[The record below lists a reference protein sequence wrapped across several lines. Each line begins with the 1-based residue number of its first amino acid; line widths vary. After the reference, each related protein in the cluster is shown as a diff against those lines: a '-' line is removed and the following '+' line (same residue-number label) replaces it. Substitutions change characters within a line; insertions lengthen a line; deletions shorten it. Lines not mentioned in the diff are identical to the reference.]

1 MDRDQSR
8 PTSNTMDTDDVV
20 AADMGRDMAQ
30 NQPQEPDDEYELELE
45 RRLDMGRR
53 SSQGGGDED
62 EEYYDDDEIDGDF
75 KEHYECR
82 FDGSWSDNNLSEKQ
96 NYADQEKENVSNYD
110 DHQQYRSQ
118 QQSPQQ
124 QQQSSQVIDPFLA
137 IPEPPENL
145 QLQQCPICSR
155 NFVPTS
161 LAKHIGICERM
172 QSKKRKPFDS
182 SRQRREGTELASYLP
197 KNFGLP
203 QNHPQTRVSPPKT
216 TNPVRKLSTS
226 KTPTPQRKDYGDG
239 GGMNNL
245 MSTSLTLSSTSTPS
259 GAGSGAAAA
268 AMANSSSTTP
278 RPTLKRSLS
287 QQNEPCPYCER
298 CFGFKAYD
306 RHVEWCREKAL
317 LTKNANN
324 SQSISAAKE
333 RLQARIQYK
342 APQIK
347 SKRALNR
354 EKYSGSLSC
363 GGSTNSLADL
373 DLPLPRHR
381 SHLNSMSSSISS
393 DNKSDHSGS
402 LKKVSPQQQQQ
413 LQHLQQFEL
422 IATSKQQQTN
432 ERKGHTKKREIRA
445 NLLENENF
453 MRGNS
458 NSDSNNNNNHHQ
470 HHSQGNKIFSNN
482 LLIRPTQ
489 DVRREKEQA
498 VTVQRVDKLELI
510 GRGDHQQQRVPLKRG
525 ATKIV
530 KCNKSGFSPERYDPF
545 LSAKRQLEELF
556 SPSSS
561 YNASASA
568 RQQQQNG
575 SSSRST
581 TPLTPTASSMSKS
594 VVTPTSKTSPVNNS
608 NFRRASSLR
617 MPRKVSRPMYIE
629 KAKSNIQKGITDD
642 GPVSPNFLKSS
653 EYDEIPIKSAFN
665 ALQMAEKPKMRD
677 SNTVRKN
684 LKLDI
689 KDPNMPAMDVP
700 LSKTDSLAVFLKYEH
715 ELNLAAMSEKDMKD
729 KSNSLSK
736 RSLSLGGHER
746 KESMLYGGVTG
757 NGMKADQS
765 PQDEKDKADKILQD
779 IQPFKK
785 LQQKLIPIKL
795 EPINITYSNN
805 SNAQKTNNIG
815 NTGTKPSV
823 NTNTKTSNNVTSTNT
838 TSSSKPTVI
847 SLDAILGKKP
857 KPPAPPQLEEK
868 ENRKDPNYIDPK
880 LINKCDNLPII
891 TATKLSPSESE
902 RSTKTIEISKK
913 PTDSNRL
920 AESSNSSPEK
930 SGGGDGGGPKP
941 LPNNL
946 TDESSTKDDSY
957 DKRPGLI
964 RQNGT
969 GSCTSSSNGSR
980 DSSREESPVE
990 QQLNRP
996 SLQHQ
1001 SRLEDIKP
1009 STPDSGLERTTPKPS
1024 TPIPVQ
1030 QKPERPPLPSFDDFD
1045 FDEFISS
1052 FEDERRSFRNAL
1064 YSRNT
1069 NPNFNSSSNS
1079 TNFVQHTSN
1088 RSLLDN
1094 NSVKSV
1100 TSLNGS
1106 VSSTSSPSHFNH
1118 PNSSHYNSPLNTNG
1132 RSEEKQTSTTL
1143 PSTQQKE
1150 PPQVPRRRHI
1160 GEPAH
1165 PPSHSTVRNL
1175 PSLHGNSVAKPSEP
1189 PTPDIKSPKAFG
1201 SPNDYIN
1208 NNSKNIGSLTRDSPS
1223 ASRLGSG
1230 NSYNLHHQPYQ
1241 QHQQQQQP
1249 STPNNNYNT
1258 ISSHI
1263 VPQPYTA
1270 PGSPL
1275 LDYRDR
1281 HGSNSRHQS
1290 PLLSS
1295 PSPSPAASTTTT
1307 NGNSISNAGIGGPAA
1322 VGNSGNGGSGGSISF
1337 DDLSPTERDLMK
1349 SVQELDRMCESSSS
1363 MYPAD
1368 SDEMSSVEGYPLSNS
1383 SRGDGRSYRGPSAE
1397 GSKFSADSA
1406 YGSSL
1411 SRQSPP
1417 EQHHNSTIRRAYGHH
1432 RGGSKSTAAANS
1444 NNNSNATSQQDPFD
1458 NSSGSES
1465 SLPPITA
1472 TLKTQK
1478 AELHAS
1484 GRVVGGAPLKNA
1496 TLQQQQ
1502 QLQQMSKFCHECGSR
1517 FMIDTA
1523 KFCMECGIRRIMID

>member
-1 MDRDQSR
+1 MECDQQRDQMS
-8 PTSNTMDTDDVV
+8 TVNTMDNDSV
-20 AADMGRDMAQ
+20 ADMMGIGSMAPMQ
-30 NQPQEPDDEYELELE
+30 NEDDEYELELE
-45 RRLDMGRR
+45 RRLDMGRQL
-53 SSQGGGDED
+53 SQDD
-62 EEYYDDDEIDGDF
+62 EEAGGEDVDFDDGEF
-75 KEHYECR
+75 KAEFQCR
-82 FDGSWSDNNLSEKQ
+82 FDGSWSDNNLNEKQ
-96 NYADQEKENVSNYD
+96 NYADQEKENDPDYNER
-110 DHQQYRSQ
+110 QY
-118 QQSPQQ
+118 QSPL
-124 QQQSSQVIDPFLA
+124 QSPAPVIDPFLA
-137 IPEPPENL
+137 IPEPPANL
-145 QLQQCPICSR
+145 QLHQCPICAR

-161 LAKHIGICERM
+161 LAKHIGICEKM

-226 KTPTPQRKDYGDG
+226 KTPTPQRKNYEDSS
-239 GGMNNL
+239 GMNNL
-245 MSTSLTLSSTSTPS
+245 MSTSLTLSSTTTPTGPS
-259 GAGSGAAAA
+259 SVA
-268 AMANSSSTTP
+268 AMTASSSSTTP

-363 GGSTNSLADL
+363 GGSTSSLADL

-402 LKKVSPQQQQQ
+402 LKKVSPH
-413 LQHLQQFEL
+413 QHQQQFEL
-422 IATSKQQQTN
+422 IATSKHQTG
-432 ERKGHTKKREIRA
+432 ERRGPPKKREIRA

-453 MRGNS
+453 MRGN
-458 NSDSNNNNNHHQ
+458 DSNNNR
-470 HHSQGNKIFSNN
+470 SVGNKIFSNN

-498 VTVQRVDKLELI
+498 VTVERIDKMELI
-510 GRGDHQQQRVPLKRG
+510 GRGGARLDQQQQQRVPLKRG
-525 ATKIV
+525 ATKVV
-530 KCNKSGFSPERYDPF
+530 KSNKSGLSPDRYDPF

-561 YNASASA
+561 HNTSTS
-568 RQQQQNG
+568 RQQPN

-665 ALQMAEKPKMRD
+665 AVQMAEKPKMRD
-677 SNTVRKN
+677 TNTVRKN

-689 KDPNMPAMDVP
+689 KDPNMPALDVP

-746 KESMLYGGVTG
+746 KESILYGGVTN
-757 NGMKADQS
+757 NGIKTDQS
-765 PQDEKDKADKILQD
+765 PQDEKDKADRILQD

-785 LQQKLIPIKL
+785 LPQKLIPIKL
-795 EPINITYSNN
+795 EPINITYSN
-805 SNAQKTNNIG
+805 SSSDPKTNSSTNNGSKNNI
-815 NTGTKPSV
+815 NNKVSNNLN
-823 NTNTKTSNNVTSTNT
+823 NTNISPI
-838 TSSSKPTVI
+838 SKPTVI

-857 KPPAPPQLEEK
+857 KPPAPPQSEEK
-868 ENRKDPNYIDPK
+868 EIRKNSNYIDPK
-880 LINKCDNLPII
+880 LINKCDNLPVIS
-891 TATKLSPSESE
+891 TKLSSCQPEGGVS
-902 RSTKTIEISKK
+902 TIESLKK
-913 PTDSNRL
+913 STDSNRL
-920 AESSNSSPEK
+920 AESSNNSPEK
-930 SGGGDGGGPKP
+930 SGGGDSGGPK
-941 LPNNL
+941 LVANNL
-946 TDESSTKDDSY
+946 ANETSINDDPY
-957 DKRPGLI
+957 DKRSPLT

-969 GSCTSSSNGSR
+969 ESSTSNSNSSR
-980 DSSREESPVE
+980 DSSREESPE
-990 QQLNRP
+990 ERQLRSPLTPN
-996 SLQHQ
+996 Q
-1001 SRLEDIKP
+1001 SHPDDIKP
-1009 STPDSGLERTTPKPS
+1009 QTPDSGLERTTPKPS
-1024 TPIPVQ
+1024 TPIMVQ
-1030 QKPERPPLPSFDDFD
+1030 KKPERPPLPSFDDFD

-1052 FEDERRSFRNAL
+1052 FEDERRTFKNAL

-1069 NPNFNSSSNS
+1069 NPTCNTSSSSFVLHTNNS
-1079 TNFVQHTSN
+1079 
-1088 RSLLDN
+1088 SLLDN
-1094 NSVKSV
+1094 SVNCV

-1106 VSSTSSPSHFNH
+1106 VSRTNSPSHLNPH
-1118 PNSSHYNSPLNTNG
+1118 NSSYYNPLKTNG
-1132 RSEEKQTSTTL
+1132 RSEEKQTPTTQ
-1143 PSTQQKE
+1143 PSKE

-1160 GEPAH
+1160 GEPLH
-1165 PPSHSTVRNL
+1165 PPLQSTIRNL
-1175 PSLHGNSVAKPSEP
+1175 PSIHGNSAPKSAEP
-1189 PTPDIKSPKAFG
+1189 TTPEIKSPRTNNAYG
-1201 SPNDYIN
+1201 TPNDYMN
-1208 NNSKNIGSLTRDSPS
+1208 NNSKPAPTLTRETSS
-1223 ASRLGSG
+1223 ALRLGSG
-1230 NSYNLHHQPYQ
+1230 KTFNLHHQPF
-1241 QHQQQQQP
+1241 HQ
-1249 STPNNNYNT
+1249 SSTTPNYNSHNNNNNT
-1258 ISSHI
+1258 ISAHL

-1270 PGSPL
+1270 TGSPL
-1275 LDYRDR
+1275 LEYR
-1281 HGSNSRHQS
+1281 GSISNSRHQS
-1290 PLLSS
+1290 PQL
-1295 PSPSPAASTTTT
+1295 PSPVAA
-1307 NGNSISNAGIGGPAA
+1307 NGNSGTGGPVAA
-1322 VGNSGNGGSGGSISF
+1322 SGNGSGGGISF

-1368 SDEMSSVEGYPLSNS
+1368 SDEMSSVEGYPVDNS
-1383 SRGDGRSYRGPSAE
+1383 SRGHGGSGRNYREASAE

-1417 EQHHNSTIRRAYGHH
+1417 EQQHHTIRRAYGHH
-1432 RGGSKSTAAANS
+1432 RGGSKSTS
-1444 NNNSNATSQQDPFD
+1444 STSQQDGFD

-1472 TLKTQK
+1472 TLKAQK
-1478 AELHAS
+1478 AELHAHGGTT
-1484 GRVVGGAPLKNA
+1484 GRVDHSKVAASLGG
-1496 TLQQQQ
+1496 TQQQI
-1502 QLQQMSKFCHECGSR
+1502 MSKFCHECGSR

-1523 KFCMECGIRRIMID
+1523 KFCMECGIRRIMVD

>member
-1 MDRDQSR
+1 MWNKLFKSKSKSSKNLSAAGGGSSGNGS
-8 PTSNTMDTDDVV
+8 TSTKTTATTVASPPLDLVPIYNYETDIDV
-20 AADMGRDMAQ
+20 
-30 NQPQEPDDEYELELE
+30 
-45 RRLDMGRR
+45 RRNNGQDC
-53 SSQGGGDED
+53 QGGNRDSIGVQMCGIPMRKSKFSNAFKSLSLRRGGSKHQLKLYAGAVDVPVGED
-62 EEYYDDDEIDGDF
+62 EIEIS
-75 KEHYECR
+75 KANKR
-82 FDGSWSDNNLSEKQ
+82 ASLRPSKSDNNLSEKQ

-124 QQQSSQVIDPFLA
+124 QQPSQVIDPFLA

-393 DNKSDHSGS
+393 DN
-402 LKKVSPQQQQQ
+402 
-413 LQHLQQFEL
+413 
-422 IATSKQQQTN
+422 
-432 ERKGHTKKREIRA
+432 
-445 NLLENENF
+445 
-453 MRGNS
+453 
-458 NSDSNNNNNHHQ
+458 
-470 HHSQGNKIFSNN
+470 
-482 LLIRPTQ
+482 
-489 DVRREKEQA
+489 
-498 VTVQRVDKLELI
+498 
-510 GRGDHQQQRVPLKRG
+510 
-525 ATKIV
+525 
-530 KCNKSGFSPERYDPF
+530 GFSPERYDPF

-757 NGMKADQS
+757 NGMKPDQS

-891 TATKLSPSESE
+891 AATKLSPSESE

-1143 PSTQQKE
+1143 HPQQQKE

-1165 PPSHSTVRNL
+1165 APSHSTVRNL

-1189 PTPDIKSPKAFG
+1189 PTPDIMSPKAFG

-1270 PGSPL
+1270 GPGSPL

-1322 VGNSGNGGSGGSISF
+1322 GGNSGNGGSGGSISF

-1484 GRVVGGAPLKNA
+1484 GRAVGGAPLKNA

-1502 QLQQMSKFCHECGSR
+1502 QQMSKFCHECGSR

>member
-1 MDRDQSR
+1 MWNKLFKSKSKSSKNLSSSAGRSDNGSTSTAPQPPLDLVPIYNYETDIDVRRRNGHDSGANRDSIGVQMCGIPMRKSKF
-8 PTSNTMDTDDVV
+8 SNAFKSLSLRRGSTKNQLKLYPG
-20 AADMGRDMAQ
+20 AAGIAV
-30 NQPQEPDDEYELELE
+30 
-45 RRLDMGRR
+45 
-53 SSQGGGDED
+53 
-62 EEYYDDDEIDGDF
+62 DEIEIS
-75 KEHYECR
+75 KASKR
-82 FDGSWSDNNLSEKQ
+82 ASLRPSKSDNNLSEKQ
-96 NYADQEKENVSNYD
+96 NYADQEKENHSTAYD
-110 DHQQYRSQ
+110 DHQYSSQ
-118 QQSPQQ
+118 QQQLQQ
-124 QQQSSQVIDPFLA
+124 SQVIDPFLA

-161 LAKHIGICERM
+161 LAKHIGICEKM

-239 GGMNNL
+239 GGGMNNL
-245 MSTSLTLSSTSTPS
+245 MSTSLTLSSTLTPTGTS
-259 GAGSGAAAA
+259 SN
-268 AMANSSSTTP
+268 AMAANSSSTTP

-393 DNKSDHSGS
+393 DN
-402 LKKVSPQQQQQ
+402 
-413 LQHLQQFEL
+413 
-422 IATSKQQQTN
+422 
-432 ERKGHTKKREIRA
+432 
-445 NLLENENF
+445 
-453 MRGNS
+453 
-458 NSDSNNNNNHHQ
+458 
-470 HHSQGNKIFSNN
+470 
-482 LLIRPTQ
+482 
-489 DVRREKEQA
+489 
-498 VTVQRVDKLELI
+498 
-510 GRGDHQQQRVPLKRG
+510 
-525 ATKIV
+525 
-530 KCNKSGFSPERYDPF
+530 GFSPERYDPF

-561 YNASASA
+561 HNASAS
-568 RQQQQNG
+568 RQQQNAQ
-575 SSSRST
+575 
-581 TPLTPTASSMSKS
+581 TPTSNTMSKS

-665 ALQMAEKPKMRD
+665 ALQMAEKPKMRE

-715 ELNLAAMSEKDMKD
+715 ELTLAAMSEKDMKD

-757 NGMKADQS
+757 HGIKADQS
-765 PQDEKDKADKILQD
+765 PQDEKDKTDKILQD

-805 SNAQKTNNIG
+805 SSAQKTNISSNS
-815 NTGTKPSV
+815 GTKN
-823 NTNTKTSNNVTSTNT
+823 NTNSKISNNISSTNIST
-838 TSSSKPTVI
+838 NKPTVI

-857 KPPAPPQLEEK
+857 KPPQQEEK

-880 LINKCDNLPII
+880 LINKCDNLPI
-891 TATKLSPSESE
+891 TSTKLPSSESE
-902 RSTKTIEISKK
+902 CSASTIEISKK

-930 SGGGDGGGPKP
+930 SGGGGDQKP
-941 LPNNL
+941 VSNVL
-946 TDESSTKDDSY
+946 TDENGVKDDSY

-969 GSCTSSSNGSR
+969 ASCTSSSSNASR

-990 QQLNRP
+990 QQLRTPLTRN
-996 SLQHQ
+996 Q
-1001 SRLEDIKP
+1001 SHLEDIKP
-1009 STPDSGLERTTPKPS
+1009 QTPDSGLERTTPKPS

-1030 QKPERPPLPSFDDFD
+1030 KKPERPPLPSFDDFD

-1052 FEDERRSFRNAL
+1052 FEDERRSFKNAL

-1069 NPNFNSSSNS
+1069 NPNCNSSSNS
-1079 TNFVQHTSN
+1079 TNFVKHTLNS
-1088 RSLLDN
+1088 SLLD

-1100 TSLNGS
+1100 TSLN
-1106 VSSTSSPSHFNH
+1106 SSISNTSSPSHFNP
-1118 PNSSHYNSPLNTNG
+1118 PNSNPHYNPLNTTNG

-1143 PSTQQKE
+1143 QQKE

-1160 GEPAH
+1160 GEPLQ
-1165 PPSHSTVRNL
+1165 PPSHSTIRNL
-1175 PSLHGNSVAKPSEP
+1175 PSLQGHNVPKPAE
-1189 PTPDIKSPKAFG
+1189 PTPQDMKSPKPYG
-1201 SPNDYIN
+1201 TPNDYIN
-1208 NNSKNIGSLTRDSPS
+1208 NNIKSPSSLTRDTPS

-1230 NSYNLHHQPYQ
+1230 NPFNLHHQPYQ
-1241 QHQQQQQP
+1241 HQHQQP
-1249 STPNNNYNT
+1249 STPNNNT
-1258 ISSHI
+1258 ISTHL
-1263 VPQPYTA
+1263 VPQPYTTTN
-1270 PGSPL
+1270 SPL
-1275 LDYRDR
+1275 LDYRST
-1281 HGSNSRHQS
+1281 SNSRHQS

-1295 PSPSPAASTTTT
+1295 PATATTT
-1307 NGNSISNAGIGGPAA
+1307 NGTGSGIGGPVAGT
-1322 VGNSGNGGSGGSISF
+1322 GNGSGGISF

-1383 SRGDGRSYRGPSAE
+1383 SRGDGASGRNYRGPSAE

-1417 EQHHNSTIRRAYGHH
+1417 EQQQQHHTIRRAYGHH
-1432 RGGSKSTAAANS
+1432 RGGNKSS
-1444 NNNSNATSQQDPFD
+1444 SSNAASQPDTFD

-1465 SLPPITA
+1465 SLPPIMATTA
-1472 TLKTQK
+1472 LKTQK
-1478 AELHAS
+1478 AELH
-1484 GRVVGGAPLKNA
+1484 VA
-1496 TLQQQQ
+1496 TKSATTTQ
-1502 QLQQMSKFCHECGSR
+1502 QQMSKFCHECGSR

>member
-1 MDRDQSR
+1 MWNKLFKSKSKSSKNLSSSAGRSDNGSTSTAPQPPLDLVPIYNYETDIDVRRRNGHDSGANRDSIGVQMCGIPMRKSKF
-8 PTSNTMDTDDVV
+8 SNAFKSLSLRRGSTKNQLKLYPG
-20 AADMGRDMAQ
+20 AAGIAV
-30 NQPQEPDDEYELELE
+30 
-45 RRLDMGRR
+45 
-53 SSQGGGDED
+53 
-62 EEYYDDDEIDGDF
+62 DEIEIS
-75 KEHYECR
+75 KASKR
-82 FDGSWSDNNLSEKQ
+82 ASLRPSKSDNNLSEKQ
-96 NYADQEKENVSNYD
+96 NYADQEKENHSTAYD
-110 DHQQYRSQ
+110 DHQYSSQ
-118 QQSPQQ
+118 QQQLQQ
-124 QQQSSQVIDPFLA
+124 SQVIDPFLA

-161 LAKHIGICERM
+161 LAKHIGICEKM

-239 GGMNNL
+239 GGGMNNL
-245 MSTSLTLSSTSTPS
+245 MSTSLTLSSTLTPTGTS
-259 GAGSGAAAA
+259 SN
-268 AMANSSSTTP
+268 AMAANSSSTTP

-413 LQHLQQFEL
+413 FEL
-422 IATSKQQQTN
+422 IATSKQQTS
-432 ERKGHTKKREIRA
+432 ERKGPSKKREIRA
-445 NLLENENF
+445 NLLENENY
-453 MRGNS
+453 MRS
-458 NSDSNNNNNHHQ
+458 NNDSNNN
-470 HHSQGNKIFSNN
+470 HSPGNKIFSNN

-498 VTVQRVDKLELI
+498 VTVERVDKLELI
-510 GRGDHQQQRVPLKRG
+510 GRGGDQQQQQRVPLKRG

-561 YNASASA
+561 HNASAS
-568 RQQQQNG
+568 RQQQNAQ
-575 SSSRST
+575 
-581 TPLTPTASSMSKS
+581 TPTSNTMSKS

-665 ALQMAEKPKMRD
+665 ALQMAEKPKMRE

-715 ELNLAAMSEKDMKD
+715 ELTLAAMSEKDMKD

-757 NGMKADQS
+757 HGIKADQS
-765 PQDEKDKADKILQD
+765 PQDEKDKTDKILQD

-805 SNAQKTNNIG
+805 SSAQKTNISSNS
-815 NTGTKPSV
+815 GTKN
-823 NTNTKTSNNVTSTNT
+823 NTNSKISNNISSTNIST
-838 TSSSKPTVI
+838 NKPTVI

-857 KPPAPPQLEEK
+857 KPPQQEEK

-880 LINKCDNLPII
+880 LINKCDNLPI
-891 TATKLSPSESE
+891 TSTKLPSSESE
-902 RSTKTIEISKK
+902 CSASTIEISKK

-930 SGGGDGGGPKP
+930 SGGGGDQKP
-941 LPNNL
+941 VSNVL
-946 TDESSTKDDSY
+946 TDENGVKDDSY

-969 GSCTSSSNGSR
+969 ASCTSSSSNASR

-990 QQLNRP
+990 QQLRTPLTRN
-996 SLQHQ
+996 Q
-1001 SRLEDIKP
+1001 SHLEDIKP
-1009 STPDSGLERTTPKPS
+1009 QTPDSGLERTTPKPS

-1030 QKPERPPLPSFDDFD
+1030 KKPERPPLPSFDDFD

-1052 FEDERRSFRNAL
+1052 FEDERRSFKNAL

-1069 NPNFNSSSNS
+1069 NPNCNSSSNS
-1079 TNFVQHTSN
+1079 TNFVKHTLNS
-1088 RSLLDN
+1088 SLLD

-1100 TSLNGS
+1100 TSLN
-1106 VSSTSSPSHFNH
+1106 SSISNTSSPSHFNP
-1118 PNSSHYNSPLNTNG
+1118 PNSNPHYNPLNTTNG

-1143 PSTQQKE
+1143 QQKE

-1160 GEPAH
+1160 GEPLQ
-1165 PPSHSTVRNL
+1165 PPSHSTIRNL
-1175 PSLHGNSVAKPSEP
+1175 PSLQGHNVPKPAE
-1189 PTPDIKSPKAFG
+1189 PTPQDMKSPKPYG
-1201 SPNDYIN
+1201 TPNDYIN
-1208 NNSKNIGSLTRDSPS
+1208 NNIKSPSSLTRDTPS

-1230 NSYNLHHQPYQ
+1230 NPFNLHHQPYQ
-1241 QHQQQQQP
+1241 HQHQQP
-1249 STPNNNYNT
+1249 STPNNNT
-1258 ISSHI
+1258 ISTHL
-1263 VPQPYTA
+1263 VPQPYTTTN
-1270 PGSPL
+1270 SPL
-1275 LDYRDR
+1275 LDYRST
-1281 HGSNSRHQS
+1281 SNSRHQS

-1295 PSPSPAASTTTT
+1295 PATATTT
-1307 NGNSISNAGIGGPAA
+1307 NGTGSGIGGPVAGT
-1322 VGNSGNGGSGGSISF
+1322 GNGSGGISF

-1383 SRGDGRSYRGPSAE
+1383 SRGDGASGRNYRGPSAE

-1406 YGSSL
+1406 YGSL

-1417 EQHHNSTIRRAYGHH
+1417 EQQQQHHTIRRAYGHH
-1432 RGGSKSTAAANS
+1432 RGGNKSS
-1444 NNNSNATSQQDPFD
+1444 SSNAASQPDTFD

-1465 SLPPITA
+1465 SLPPIMATTA
-1472 TLKTQK
+1472 LKTQK
-1478 AELHAS
+1478 AELH
-1484 GRVVGGAPLKNA
+1484 VA
-1496 TLQQQQ
+1496 TKSATTTQ
-1502 QLQQMSKFCHECGSR
+1502 QQMSKFCHECGSR

>member
-1 MDRDQSR
+1 MWNKLFKSKSKSSKNLSAAGGGSSGNGS
-8 PTSNTMDTDDVV
+8 TSTKTTATTVASPPLDLVPIYNYETDIDV
-20 AADMGRDMAQ
+20 
-30 NQPQEPDDEYELELE
+30 
-45 RRLDMGRR
+45 RRNNGQDC
-53 SSQGGGDED
+53 QGGNRDSIGVQMCGIPMRKSKFSNAFKSLSLRRGGSKHQLKLYAGAVDVPVGED
-62 EEYYDDDEIDGDF
+62 EIEIS
-75 KEHYECR
+75 KANKR
-82 FDGSWSDNNLSEKQ
+82 ASLRPSKSDNNLSEKQ

-124 QQQSSQVIDPFLA
+124 QQPSQVIDPFLA

-393 DNKSDHSGS
+393 DN
-402 LKKVSPQQQQQ
+402 
-413 LQHLQQFEL
+413 
-422 IATSKQQQTN
+422 
-432 ERKGHTKKREIRA
+432 
-445 NLLENENF
+445 
-453 MRGNS
+453 
-458 NSDSNNNNNHHQ
+458 
-470 HHSQGNKIFSNN
+470 
-482 LLIRPTQ
+482 
-489 DVRREKEQA
+489 
-498 VTVQRVDKLELI
+498 
-510 GRGDHQQQRVPLKRG
+510 
-525 ATKIV
+525 
-530 KCNKSGFSPERYDPF
+530 GFSPERYDPF

-757 NGMKADQS
+757 NGMKPDQS

-891 TATKLSPSESE
+891 AATKLSPSESE

-1143 PSTQQKE
+1143 HPQQQKE

-1165 PPSHSTVRNL
+1165 APSHSTVRNL

-1189 PTPDIKSPKAFG
+1189 PTPDIMSPKAFG

-1270 PGSPL
+1270 GPGSPL

-1322 VGNSGNGGSGGSISF
+1322 GGNSGNGGSGGSISF

-1406 YGSSL
+1406 YGSL

-1484 GRVVGGAPLKNA
+1484 GRAVGGAPLKNA

-1502 QLQQMSKFCHECGSR
+1502 QQMSKFCHECGSR

>member
-1 MDRDQSR
+1 MWNKLFKSKSKSSKNLSSSAGRSDNGSTSTAPQPPLDLVPIYNYETDIDVRRRNGHDSGANRDSIGVQMCGIPMRKSKF
-8 PTSNTMDTDDVV
+8 SNAFKSLSLRRGSTKNQLKLYPG
-20 AADMGRDMAQ
+20 AAGIAV
-30 NQPQEPDDEYELELE
+30 
-45 RRLDMGRR
+45 
-53 SSQGGGDED
+53 
-62 EEYYDDDEIDGDF
+62 DEIEIS
-75 KEHYECR
+75 KASKR
-82 FDGSWSDNNLSEKQ
+82 ASLRPSKSDNNLSEKQ
-96 NYADQEKENVSNYD
+96 NYADQEKENHSTAYD
-110 DHQQYRSQ
+110 DHQYSSQ
-118 QQSPQQ
+118 QQQLQQ
-124 QQQSSQVIDPFLA
+124 SQVIDPFLA

-161 LAKHIGICERM
+161 LAKHIGICEKM

-239 GGMNNL
+239 GGGMNNL
-245 MSTSLTLSSTSTPS
+245 MSTSLTLSSTLTPTGTS
-259 GAGSGAAAA
+259 SN
-268 AMANSSSTTP
+268 AMAANSSSTTP

-393 DNKSDHSGS
+393 DN
-402 LKKVSPQQQQQ
+402 
-413 LQHLQQFEL
+413 
-422 IATSKQQQTN
+422 
-432 ERKGHTKKREIRA
+432 
-445 NLLENENF
+445 
-453 MRGNS
+453 
-458 NSDSNNNNNHHQ
+458 
-470 HHSQGNKIFSNN
+470 
-482 LLIRPTQ
+482 
-489 DVRREKEQA
+489 
-498 VTVQRVDKLELI
+498 
-510 GRGDHQQQRVPLKRG
+510 
-525 ATKIV
+525 
-530 KCNKSGFSPERYDPF
+530 GFSPERYDPF

-561 YNASASA
+561 HNASAS
-568 RQQQQNG
+568 RQQQNAQ
-575 SSSRST
+575 
-581 TPLTPTASSMSKS
+581 TPTSNTMSKS

-665 ALQMAEKPKMRD
+665 ALQMAEKPKMRE

-715 ELNLAAMSEKDMKD
+715 ELTLAAMSEKDMKD

-757 NGMKADQS
+757 HGIKADQS
-765 PQDEKDKADKILQD
+765 PQDEKDKTDKILQD

-805 SNAQKTNNIG
+805 SSAQKTNISSNS
-815 NTGTKPSV
+815 GTKN
-823 NTNTKTSNNVTSTNT
+823 NTNSKISNNISSTNIST
-838 TSSSKPTVI
+838 NKPTVI

-857 KPPAPPQLEEK
+857 KPPQQEEK

-880 LINKCDNLPII
+880 LINKCDNLPI
-891 TATKLSPSESE
+891 TSTKLPSSESE
-902 RSTKTIEISKK
+902 CSASTIEISKK

-930 SGGGDGGGPKP
+930 SGGGGDQKP
-941 LPNNL
+941 VSNVL
-946 TDESSTKDDSY
+946 TDENGVKDDSY

-969 GSCTSSSNGSR
+969 ASCTSSSSNASR

-990 QQLNRP
+990 QQLRTPLTRN
-996 SLQHQ
+996 Q
-1001 SRLEDIKP
+1001 SHLEDIKP
-1009 STPDSGLERTTPKPS
+1009 QTPDSGLERTTPKPS

-1030 QKPERPPLPSFDDFD
+1030 KKPERPPLPSFDDFD

-1052 FEDERRSFRNAL
+1052 FEDERRSFKNAL

-1069 NPNFNSSSNS
+1069 NPNCNSSSNS
-1079 TNFVQHTSN
+1079 TNFVKHTLNS
-1088 RSLLDN
+1088 SLLD

-1100 TSLNGS
+1100 TSLN
-1106 VSSTSSPSHFNH
+1106 SSISNTSSPSHFNP
-1118 PNSSHYNSPLNTNG
+1118 PNSNPHYNPLNTTNG

-1143 PSTQQKE
+1143 QQKE

-1160 GEPAH
+1160 GEPLQ
-1165 PPSHSTVRNL
+1165 PPSHSTIRNL
-1175 PSLHGNSVAKPSEP
+1175 PSLQGHNVPKPAE
-1189 PTPDIKSPKAFG
+1189 PTPQDMKSPKPYG
-1201 SPNDYIN
+1201 TPNDYIN
-1208 NNSKNIGSLTRDSPS
+1208 NNIKSPSSLTRDTPS

-1230 NSYNLHHQPYQ
+1230 NPFNLHHQPYQ
-1241 QHQQQQQP
+1241 HQHQQP
-1249 STPNNNYNT
+1249 STPNNNT
-1258 ISSHI
+1258 ISTHL
-1263 VPQPYTA
+1263 VPQPYTTTN
-1270 PGSPL
+1270 SPL
-1275 LDYRDR
+1275 LDYRST
-1281 HGSNSRHQS
+1281 SNSRHQS

-1295 PSPSPAASTTTT
+1295 PATATTT
-1307 NGNSISNAGIGGPAA
+1307 NGTGSGIGGPVAGT
-1322 VGNSGNGGSGGSISF
+1322 GNGSGGISF

-1383 SRGDGRSYRGPSAE
+1383 SRGDGASGRNYRGPSAE

-1406 YGSSL
+1406 YGSL

-1417 EQHHNSTIRRAYGHH
+1417 EQQQQHHTIRRAYGHH
-1432 RGGSKSTAAANS
+1432 RGGNKSS
-1444 NNNSNATSQQDPFD
+1444 SSNAASQPDTFD

-1465 SLPPITA
+1465 SLPPIMATTA
-1472 TLKTQK
+1472 LKTQK
-1478 AELHAS
+1478 AELH
-1484 GRVVGGAPLKNA
+1484 VA
-1496 TLQQQQ
+1496 TKSATTTQ
-1502 QLQQMSKFCHECGSR
+1502 QQMSKFCHECGSR

>member
-1 MDRDQSR
+1 MERGHDQAS
-8 PTSNTMDTDDVV
+8 TANTMDNDDIADTDM
-20 AADMGRDMAQ
+20 ATRNDMAQ
-30 NQPQEPDDEYELELE
+30 IQHEDYNDDEYEMELE
-45 RRLDMGRR
+45 RRLDMGRS
-53 SSQGGGDED
+53 SSQGDED
-62 EEYYDDDEIDGDF
+62 VDYDGDF
-75 KEHYECR
+75 KELYECR

-96 NYADQEKENVSNYD
+96 NYADQEKENHSTAYD
-110 DHQQYRSQ
+110 DHQYNSQ
-118 QQSPQQ
+118 QQQLQQ
-124 QQQSSQVIDPFLA
+124 SQVIDPFLA

-161 LAKHIGICERM
+161 LAKHIGICEKM

-239 GGMNNL
+239 GGGMNNL
-245 MSTSLTLSSTSTPS
+245 MSTSLTLSSTSTPTGTS
-259 GAGSGAAAA
+259 SN
-268 AMANSSSTTP
+268 AMAANSSSTTP

-393 DNKSDHSGS
+393 DN
-402 LKKVSPQQQQQ
+402 
-413 LQHLQQFEL
+413 
-422 IATSKQQQTN
+422 
-432 ERKGHTKKREIRA
+432 
-445 NLLENENF
+445 
-453 MRGNS
+453 
-458 NSDSNNNNNHHQ
+458 
-470 HHSQGNKIFSNN
+470 
-482 LLIRPTQ
+482 
-489 DVRREKEQA
+489 
-498 VTVQRVDKLELI
+498 
-510 GRGDHQQQRVPLKRG
+510 
-525 ATKIV
+525 
-530 KCNKSGFSPERYDPF
+530 GFSPERYDPF

-561 YNASASA
+561 HNASAS
-568 RQQQQNG
+568 RQQQNAQ
-575 SSSRST
+575 
-581 TPLTPTASSMSKS
+581 TPTSNTMSKS

-715 ELNLAAMSEKDMKD
+715 ELTLAAMSEKDMKD

-757 NGMKADQS
+757 HGIKADQS
-765 PQDEKDKADKILQD
+765 PQDEKDKTDKILQD

-805 SNAQKTNNIG
+805 SSAQKTNISSNS
-815 NTGTKPSV
+815 GTKN
-823 NTNTKTSNNVTSTNT
+823 NTNSKISNNISSTNIST
-838 TSSSKPTVI
+838 NKPTVI

-857 KPPAPPQLEEK
+857 KPPQQEEK

-880 LINKCDNLPII
+880 LINKCDNLPI
-891 TATKLSPSESE
+891 TSTKLSSSELECS
-902 RSTKTIEISKK
+902 TIEISKK

-930 SGGGDGGGPKP
+930 SGGGGDQKP
-941 LPNNL
+941 VSNVL
-946 TDESSTKDDSY
+946 TDENGVKDDSY

-969 GSCTSSSNGSR
+969 ASCTSSSSNASR

-990 QQLNRP
+990 QQLRTPLTRN
-996 SLQHQ
+996 Q
-1001 SRLEDIKP
+1001 SHLEDIKP
-1009 STPDSGLERTTPKPS
+1009 QTPDSGLERTTPKPS

-1030 QKPERPPLPSFDDFD
+1030 KKPERPPLPSFDDFD

-1052 FEDERRSFRNAL
+1052 FEDERRSFKNAL

-1069 NPNFNSSSNS
+1069 NPNCNSSSNS
-1079 TNFVQHTSN
+1079 TNFVKHTLNS
-1088 RSLLDN
+1088 SLLD

-1100 TSLNGS
+1100 TSLN
-1106 VSSTSSPSHFNH
+1106 SSISNTSSPSHFNP
-1118 PNSSHYNSPLNTNG
+1118 PNSNPHYNPLNTTNG

-1143 PSTQQKE
+1143 QQKE

-1160 GEPAH
+1160 GEPLQ
-1165 PPSHSTVRNL
+1165 PPSHSTIRNL
-1175 PSLHGNSVAKPSEP
+1175 PSLQGHNVPKPAE
-1189 PTPDIKSPKAFG
+1189 PTPQDMKSPKPYG
-1201 SPNDYIN
+1201 TPNDYIN
-1208 NNSKNIGSLTRDSPS
+1208 NNIKSPSSLTRDTPS

-1230 NSYNLHHQPYQ
+1230 NPFNLHHQPYQ
-1241 QHQQQQQP
+1241 HQHQQP
-1249 STPNNNYNT
+1249 STPNNNNT
-1258 ISSHI
+1258 ISTHL
-1263 VPQPYTA
+1263 VPQPYTTTN
-1270 PGSPL
+1270 SPL
-1275 LDYRDR
+1275 LDYRST
-1281 HGSNSRHQS
+1281 SNSRHQS

-1295 PSPSPAASTTTT
+1295 PATATTT
-1307 NGNSISNAGIGGPAA
+1307 NGTGSGIGGPVAGT
-1322 VGNSGNGGSGGSISF
+1322 GNGSGGISF

-1383 SRGDGRSYRGPSAE
+1383 SRGDGGSGRNYRGPSAE

-1406 YGSSL
+1406 YGSL

-1417 EQHHNSTIRRAYGHH
+1417 EQQQQHHTIRRAYGHH
-1432 RGGSKSTAAANS
+1432 RGGNKSS
-1444 NNNSNATSQQDPFD
+1444 SSNAASQPDTFD

-1465 SLPPITA
+1465 SLPPIMA
-1472 TLKTQK
+1472 TNALKTQK
-1478 AELHAS
+1478 AELH
-1484 GRVVGGAPLKNA
+1484 VA
-1496 TLQQQQ
+1496 TKSATTTQ
-1502 QLQQMSKFCHECGSR
+1502 QQMSKFCHECGSR